1 MGNLAFTVADCSL
14 ALILISVNSTLS
26 VSSDSVLE
34 IIFVVMFTHGSLLIK
49 PINLNHREIIIFFT
63 QPTLQPR
70 IFPFQPISRDL
81 SRDLNTPLASEF
93 RLAWVVCIFDF
104 NSHHEVKMI
113 RRYFSRGMF
122 NIKRFVVSS
131 SLGSWDCNL
140 YISLLNLQK
149 SSLFFRRS
157 RKARKLLVQLNFRE
171 SSKEILFIRQRNL
184 LLETNSYKYLRFYF
198 ISSKK
203 HLKFFVFSFCRKSCF
218 YRFAVGSMDSVAA
231 NFERHFSTVYSKLW

>member
-1 MGNLAFTVADCSL
+1 MHCSVKPWEIWRSPFQTSL
-14 ALILISVNSTLS
+14 ALILISGNSTLS
-26 VSSDSVLE
+26 VLSDFVLE

-49 PINLNHREIIIFFT
+49 PINLNRREIIIFFT
-63 QPTLQPR
+63 QPTMQPR
-70 IFPFQPISRDL
+70 IFSFRTISRDL

-113 RRYFSRGMF
+113 RRYFSQGMF

-149 SSLFFRRS
+149 SSLFFRQS
-157 RKARKLLVQLNFRE
+157 RKGERLLAQLNFRE
-171 SSKEILFIRQRNL
+171 SLEEFLFYQSAKSTSGSKQL
-184 LLETNSYKYLRFYF
+184 
-198 ISSKK
+198 
-203 HLKFFVFSFCRKSCF
+203 
-218 YRFAVGSMDSVAA
+218 
-231 NFERHFSTVYSKLW
+231 